1 MEENKSRFDIL
12 SQKLSE
18 FCFACKDIFLSRNKI
33 SLETSRKNMV
43 TKVFTPKEGS
53 CKPFVFLV
61 ASSYF
66 DTKRMVEVVA
76 ACLKV
81 AGKEVETP
89 MNISKEFVDRL
100 AEHISQNDHLV
111 VRLLENS
118 IVLVSNRLEFQVFDV
133 TGVDRPSK
141 ETLTRSFC
149 LNLAFCGKIVTN
161 NLDSYIVNDYGIVN
175 IETLANADK
184 VINGK

>member
-18 FCFACKDIFLSRNKI
+18 FCFACKDILLSRNKI
-33 SLETSRKNMV
+33 LLETSRKNMV
-43 TKVFTPKEGS
+43 TKVFTPKVGS

-66 DTKRMVEVVA
+66 DTKRMVEAVV

-81 AGKEVETP
+81 AGKEVETSV
-89 MNISKEFVDRL
+89 NISEEFVDRL
-100 AEHISQNDHLV
+100 SSHISQSDHLT
-111 VRLLENS
+111 VRLLANS
-118 IVLVSNRLEFQVFDV
+118 IVLVSNKFEFQVFDV
-133 TGVDRPSK
+133 TGVDRPAK
-141 ETLTRSFC
+141 ETLARSFC
-149 LNLAFCGKIVTN
+149 LNLAFCGKIVDN
-161 NLDSYIVNDYGIVN
+161 NIDSYIVNDYGIVN
-175 IETLANADK
+175 TEALANADK

>member
-33 SLETSRKNMV
+33 LLETSRKNMV
-43 TKVFTPKEGS
+43 TKVFTPKVGS

-66 DTKRMVEVVA
+66 DTKRMVETVT
-76 ACLKV
+76 ACLRV
-81 AGKEVETP
+81 AGKEVETS
-89 MNISKEFVDRL
+89 MSISEEFVDRL
-100 AEHISQNDHLV
+100 AAHISQNDHLT
-111 VRLLENS
+111 VRLLTNS
-118 IVLVSNRLEFQVFDV
+118 IVLVSDKLEFQVFDV
-133 TGVDRPSK
+133 TGVDRPAK
-141 ETLTRSFC
+141 EVLTRSFC

-175 IETLANADK
+175 TQILASADK